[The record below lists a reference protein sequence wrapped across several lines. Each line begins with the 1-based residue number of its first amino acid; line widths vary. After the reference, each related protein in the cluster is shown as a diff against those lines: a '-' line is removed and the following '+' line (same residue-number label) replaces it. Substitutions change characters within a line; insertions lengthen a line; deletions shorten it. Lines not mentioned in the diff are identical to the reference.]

1 MMRYGTGEVSV
12 VPRPPRSREV
22 VATQIAPLVLHSR
35 AMLKPAA
42 HLVVNAG
49 MQICPET
56 PVGQVVAY
64 LGKMLADTKDIVD
77 RAYGVG
83 LRVPLAT
90 EVPWRLEVRADAD
103 GKPIEVIMFAVRL
116 DLADGGVAFR
126 AEMDRRAKVAEMLAR
141 VAAAPMGPA

>member
-1 MMRYGTGEVSV
+1 
-12 VPRPPRSREV
+12 
-22 VATQIAPLVLHSR
+22 
-35 AMLKPAA
+35 MLKPAA

-49 MQICPET
+49 MQVCAET

-90 EVPWRLEVRADAD
+90 EVPWRLEVRADAG
-103 GKPIEVIMFAVRL
+103 GKPIELIMFAVRL